1 MLRTFTLVIALS
13 TLFISHIV
21 FAEDSIE
28 VTPKYQRAFP
38 IWAQEAIDLGYE
50 LPKPYGFSINYMTME
65 QPLVVDSVA
74 FTGLGDFIDD
84 KISINGSEALQDSE
98 TLTFRADMWVLPFL
112 NLYGVIGHTKGSSV
126 ANVQVDVDLPFFPE
140 LDPFDFELNFKGTTY
155 GVGGTIVGGIDNWF
169 ALLDVNYTNTDLDIL
184 DGEISTI
191 VVSPRVGYRT
201 KVYGNDL
208 QVWVGGMYQNV
219 EQTFSGYLKDIL
231 PIGDSSI
238 GDLIGDGKFEVNQH
252 LADKWNTLVGAQLHL
267 GAGFDL
273 LLEGG
278 FGNRT
283 SFMAS
288 IGYRF

>member
-1 MLRTFTLVIALS
+1 MLRIFTVFL
-13 TLFISHIV
+13 LFTITAFSQFV
-21 FAEDSIE
+21 VADDAIE
-28 VTPKYQRAFP
+28 VPQKYQRAFP
-38 IWAQEAIDLGYE
+38 IWAQEAIDLGHE
-50 LPKPYGFSINYMTME
+50 LPKPYGFSINYMTMD

-84 KISINGSEALQDSE
+84 RISINGSEALQDSE

-169 ALLDVNYTNTDLDIL
+169 ALLDVNYTNTELDIL

-201 KVYGNDL
+201 KVYGQDL
-208 QVWVGGMYQNV
+208 QVWVGAMYQNV

-231 PIGDSSI
+231 PIGGTEI
-238 GDLIGDGKFEVNQH
+238 GEFIGDGKFEVNQH
-252 LADKWNTLVGAQLHL
+252 LEDKWNTLVGAQISL
-267 GAGFDL
+267 GKGFDL

-278 FGNRT
+278 FGTRT
-283 SFMAS
+283 SFMAG